1 MLARLSSS
9 LIFCLIYFFML
20 PRSSSNSSSTFFLA
34 QKKHNFTLTE
44 PDNKQQRAKLYPLNF
59 HSRQGLVVHRANEE
73 KKITFFFCF
82 FTSIITSHFL
92 HCQLRMIQPFALRS
106 TFYSLSSIRSV
117 GAGVERDRRR
127 RREWEP
133 STSLIAEHTNKLPP
147 GSKSYLKQMLAR
159 FDAINI
165 IVQDSLIGKPLST
178 VPQSWG
184 KIIFIFLLL
193 FFSSLLVYHFTTIKS
208 HPKHS
213 HTLDSASRRHR
224 YTLRFFFSDRI
235 EDDEGKLFFFS
246 AASNPSRTRATINNV
261 KCRRTHCVYFFKKI
275 RRNRETNHGTTS
287 TNVSLAA
294 CKLSSAELRK
304 VIFSLPFIVCRKIYS
319 IKPNSRRKKKEKKI
333 YLPQKKQASSS
344 EYWQESR
351 SWVDDGAEGR
361 GRIDGDQVSRR
372 FDMFLSLVSLFP
384 RYVSLLYF
392 TSKKNSARYSGFV

>member
-1 MLARLSSS
+1 
-9 LIFCLIYFFML
+9 ML

-117 GAGVERDRRR
+117 GAGVERDREEGER
-127 RREWEP
+127 
-133 STSLIAEHTNKLPP
+133 AEHVTHCRTHEQIAARFEKLSQTN
-147 GSKSYLKQMLAR
+147 AC

-193 FFSSLLVYHFTTIKS
+193 FFFFSSRVSFHHHQIPSQALTHTRQRLSSSSL
-208 HPKHS
+208 HS
-213 HTLDSASRRHR
+213 S
-224 YTLRFFFSDRI
+224 LRFFFLIGSRMMR
-235 EDDEGKLFFFS
+235 ENFFS
-246 AASNPSRTRATINNV
+246 SLQHRILRV
-261 KCRRTHCVYFFKKI
+261 LERR
-275 RRNRETNHGTTS
+275 
-287 TNVSLAA
+287 
-294 CKLSSAELRK
+294 
-304 VIFSLPFIVCRKIYS
+304 
-319 IKPNSRRKKKEKKI
+319 
-333 YLPQKKQASSS
+333 
-344 EYWQESR
+344 
-351 SWVDDGAEGR
+351 
-361 GRIDGDQVSRR
+361 
-372 FDMFLSLVSLFP
+372 
-384 RYVSLLYF
+384 
-392 TSKKNSARYSGFV
+392 